1 MEKFILDRVTLN
13 PTKLFLS
20 GRPIP
25 FRQTYFFQTTTLL
38 FQQFC
43 QIWKK
48 AKDNPNKAEN
58 IEHADI

>member
-48 AKDNPNKAEN
+48 TKDNPNKAE
-58 IEHADI
+58 